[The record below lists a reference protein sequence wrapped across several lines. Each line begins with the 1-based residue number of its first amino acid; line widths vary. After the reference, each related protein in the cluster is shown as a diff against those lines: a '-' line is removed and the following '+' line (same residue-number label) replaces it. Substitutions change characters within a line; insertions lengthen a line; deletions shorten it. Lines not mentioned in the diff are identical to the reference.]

1 MIKTI
6 AIFLSKEL
14 WKVTLLAVVA
24 FTLVMTVF
32 AIIEPLRKEGLS
44 TDQVVVLF
52 AYTLPAM
59 VSLTF
64 PIAAL
69 FSATIVYGRFS
80 QDNELLACRASGIST
95 PAVLAPGLLLG
106 VAVTVISI
114 VLSNVVAPRMLA
126 LGEGAVKSNVMS
138 IVAHRLRRQG
148 YTEYE
153 TYICHARGVGQKGD
167 LLSLEGVVVA
177 DTERPY
183 DVRFLT
189 TSKAMVEFDVNFG
202 QAYATV
208 YLINP
213 TVTRTGSRDIYQET
227 SHPLDSKPI
236 PSITSEEPSWY
247 TWGKLRR
254 VLQHPEEN
262 PEIRR
267 RMIELQRAM
276 KHDILARDIAR
287 AINGGQVYDR
297 LHYGDEYYE
306 IRARGA
312 EVDHRQQVKLLSG
325 YDQQGRFHPVEVRV
339 RGPMPQVITADGG
352 VVGMKWSDWWD
363 RSVGAI
369 KLYGNVTVRMP
380 GAGGEPQ
387 RRSDWQV
394 GQLAIPPEIQGQA
407 EEITLE
413 EIYQAESSAFSGG
426 IRSMI
431 RFLKNDRVPRL
442 MKKIKAEMHGRVAY
456 GVSCLLMV
464 ALGAA
469 LGLIF
474 RGGQI
479 ISAFAI
485 SVVPSAIV
493 IVMMLMGKQLLRN
506 PGVSEAWGL
515 LAIWAGVLALFA
527 ANVVIY
533 LHLARR

>member
-1 MIKTI
+1 MIRTI
-6 AIFLSKEL
+6 AIFLTKEL
-14 WKVTLLAVVA
+14 WKVTLLAMVA

-44 TDQVVVLF
+44 SDQVIALF

-80 QDNELLACRASGIST
+80 QDNEMLACRASGIST
-95 PAVLAPGLLLG
+95 LAVLTPGLMLG
-106 VAVTVISI
+106 MAVTALSI
-114 VLSNVVAPRMLA
+114 VLSNFVAPKMLT

-148 YTEYE
+148 YMEYE

-177 DTERPY
+177 DMGRPD

-189 TSKAMVEFDVNFG
+189 TSRAMVEIDVDSG
-202 QAYATV
+202 QPYATI
-208 YLINP
+208 YLIHP
-213 TVTRTGSRDIYQET
+213 TVTRTGNRDIYQET

-247 TWGKLRR
+247 TWEKLRR
-254 VLQHPEEN
+254 VLKRPEQN
-262 PEIRR
+262 PDIRR
-267 RMIELQRAM
+267 RMIEIQRAM
-276 KHDILARDIAR
+276 KHDILARDIAA
-287 AINGGQVYDR
+287 AINAGEAYDE
-297 LHYGDEYYE
+297 LHYGDESYM

-312 EVDHRQQVKLLSG
+312 EVDHRQEVKLLSG
-325 YDQQGRFHPVEVRV
+325 YDERGEFHPVEVHV
-339 RGPMPQVITADGG
+339 RGPVPQVITADGG
-352 VVGMKWSDWWD
+352 AVGMKWSDWWD
-363 RSVGAI
+363 RSVGSI

-387 RRSDWQV
+387 RRSEWQV
-394 GQLAIPPEIQGQA
+394 GQLAIPAGVQDQA

-413 EIYQAESSAFSGG
+413 QIYQAESTTLSSGIG
-426 IRSMI
+426 TLIRI
-431 RFLKNDRVPRL
+431 LKNKRVPRL
-442 MKKIKAEMHGRVAY
+442 MNKIKAEMHGRIAY
-456 GVSCLLMV
+456 GTSCLLMV
-464 ALGAA
+464 TLGAA

-485 SVVPSAIV
+485 SVVPSAVV
-493 IVMMLMGKQLLRN
+493 IVMMLMGKQMLRN
-506 PGVSEAWGL
+506 PGVSEVWGL
-515 LAIWAGVLALFA
+515 LAIWAGVVALLA
-527 ANVVIY
+527 ANVIIY
-533 LHLARR
+533 LRLARR